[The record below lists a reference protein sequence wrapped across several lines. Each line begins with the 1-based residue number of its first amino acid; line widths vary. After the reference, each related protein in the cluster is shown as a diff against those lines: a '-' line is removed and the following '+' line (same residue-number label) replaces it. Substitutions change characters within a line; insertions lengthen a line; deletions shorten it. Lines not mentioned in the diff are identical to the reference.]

1 MYNNLIAEAARKGLS
16 YATMA
21 EKLKMH
27 RNTFENKINGKSKI
41 FLEEAENLH
50 REFFQNLLLSICL
63 QNQIKQ
69 DKEVMDMKET
79 ANGMLSIGTY
89 LSQGNP
95 VQVDVSFSLS
105 YLDWCRLQNLK
116 GWKEAEDFLNEVVNR
131 DKHDRKKVEQDL

>member
-50 REFFQNLLLSICL
+50 REFFPEFAFEYLFAKS
-63 QNQIKQ
+63 
-69 DKEVMDMKET
+69 DKT
-79 ANGMLSIGTY
+79 G
-89 LSQGNP
+89 
-95 VQVDVSFSLS
+95 
-105 YLDWCRLQNLK
+105 
-116 GWKEAEDFLNEVVNR
+116 
-131 DKHDRKKVEQDL
+131 